1 MFNHLSANP
10 TKRSNTIKQ
19 FVGNKFKQLVSH
31 RNKEISKFLKIYKM
45 KQKEKK
51 TLKEPNKKK
60 TIKTRLAKF

>member
-31 RNKEISKFLKIYKM
+31 RNQEISKFLKIYKM
-45 KQKEKK
+45 KEKEKK
-51 TLKEPNKKK
+51 TLKETNKKK